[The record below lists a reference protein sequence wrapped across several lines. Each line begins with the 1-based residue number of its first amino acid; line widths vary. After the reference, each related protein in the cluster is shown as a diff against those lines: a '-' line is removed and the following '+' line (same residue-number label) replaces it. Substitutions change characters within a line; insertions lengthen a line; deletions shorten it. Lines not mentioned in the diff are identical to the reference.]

1 MIGWKLEGPHGRRR
15 EIAVAA
21 VVLAAVTACCFWML
35 VLNPAGL
42 LVGPQR
48 DGGNDLTAFF
58 WAAHSVPRL
67 SVAWYAEY
75 PLWNPYLGTGS
86 PWYGN
91 PQSACWY
98 PPNWV
103 LLLCDTGPALCWL
116 MLAHQWWAG
125 LGTFLVCRR
134 WGFGVVS
141 SLLGGSLFLAA
152 PYYVAQIGEGHYAQ
166 ICVLSWVPWAM
177 LAYEEFRA
185 QPSRGW
191 PWVTLVLAVSALAGH
206 FQEAYYLA
214 VTLTVFAV
222 LDAWQQWR
230 RANRELAAQV
240 LVHWF
245 AVGALTAGI
254 AVAEVLPS
262 WTQVQQSLRSS
273 GFAAEGPTQAG
284 LGLANLWQLFNSA
297 ALGGPEAYQAAG
309 FYWGSFCYFG
319 LVTLALAV
327 FGLLTQWRRYPV
339 FRCFGLWLLALG
351 FAFGME
357 NAVYGLFQRLVP
369 GMTLFR
375 GPDRALFL
383 CAFAVS
389 VLAAAGAES
398 VVAAIQGACQW
409 GGPRVRR
416 RLVTAGTVC
425 LLLLLVSWVYENF
438 SQQPASATEAHPA
451 VAAGQASSGA
461 DATADD
467 PFWER
472 WNASLGRWQTW
483 AWLAAT
489 LGLLGLATLGRKAA
503 CWSLAGLFALGMF
516 ELATHA
522 DRVLRIAPRAEVRQR
537 SPVVEF
543 LRGRAG
549 YQRVIAE
556 QSLLSDRE
564 AIENG
569 IFKLQAYDPVPL
581 LRYSFSMHALNGF
594 RDPMSLSLGFDHL
607 ELSGLNP
614 TIANLLG
621 VRYAVVSP
629 QAGSLPR
636 SWRLVKRGHV
646 PEEVTLRGRPTAERE
661 YCIYENPTA
670 LPRCFVVGGTRI
682 LRDTDLAART
692 LTAVDSRNE
701 VLVGQDLLGKGRRTD
716 FRPAKILQYT
726 PNEVV
731 VDVALRRPG
740 YLVLSDTWY
749 PGWVAEDNGRPAP
762 LVAANVTGRAVPLGP
777 GQHRVV
783 FRYGWSRYLGGL
795 LISSLALA
803 LVVLQIRRS
812 RLRPV

>member
-1 MIGWKLEGPHGRRR
+1 MIGWREGPHGRRR

-21 VVLAAVTACCFWML
+21 VFLAAVTACCFWML

-48 DGGNDLTAFF
+48 GGGNDLTAFF

-67 SVAWYAEY
+67 SVARYGEY
-75 PLWNPYLGTGS
+75 PLWNPYLGTGA

-103 LLLCDTGPALCWL
+103 LLLCDAGPALCWL

-152 PYYVAQIGEGHYAQ
+152 PYYVAQMGEGHYAQ

-177 LAYEEFRA
+177 LAYEGFRT

-222 LDAWQQWR
+222 LDAGQQWR
-230 RANRELAAQV
+230 RANRKLAAQG
-240 LVHWF
+240 LVYWF
-245 AVGALTAGI
+245 AAGVMTAGV
-254 AVAEVLPS
+254 AAAEVLPI
-262 WTQVQQSLRSS
+262 WTHAQQSLRSS

-284 LGLANLWQLFNSA
+284 LGLANLWQLFSST
-297 ALGGPEAYQAAG
+297 ALGGPEAYRATG
-309 FYWGSFCYFG
+309 FYWGPFCYFG

-339 FRCFGLWLLALG
+339 FRCLGLWLLALA

-383 CAFAVS
+383 CAFAVT

-398 VVAAIQGACQW
+398 VVAAGEGACQW
-409 GGPRVRR
+409 CSPRVRR
-416 RLVTAGTVC
+416 RLVTAGAGCV
-425 LLLLLVSWVYENF
+425 LLLLVTWASDTF
-438 SQQPASATEAHPA
+438 PQQPASATEADPA
-451 VAAGQASSGA
+451 AASGQTSSGD
-461 DATADD
+461 DATEGD
-467 PFWER
+467 PFWDR
-472 WNASLGRWQTW
+472 WNATLGRWQTW

-489 LGLLGLATLGRKAA
+489 IGLLGLATLGRKAA
-503 CWSLAGLFALGMF
+503 CWSLAGLFALGVF
-516 ELATHA
+516 ELASHA

-564 AIENG
+564 ATENG

-594 RDPMSLSLGFDHL
+594 RDPMALSLGFDHL
-607 ELSGLNP
+607 DLSGLNP
-614 TIANLLG
+614 TMADLLG

-629 QAGSLPR
+629 QAGSLPPG
-636 SWRLVKRGHV
+636 WRLVKRGRV
-646 PEEVTLRGRPTAERE
+646 AAEVILRGRRPAERE
-661 YCIYENPTA
+661 YRIYENPAA
-670 LPRCFVVGGTRI
+670 LPRCFAVAGTRI
-682 LRDTDLAART
+682 LRDIDVAARV
-692 LTAVDSRNE
+692 LTSVDPRSE
-701 VLVGQDLLGKGRRTD
+701 VLVNQDLLGEGRRTG
-716 FRPAKILQYT
+716 FRPAKIVQYK

-731 VDVALRRPG
+731 VEVALRSPG

-749 PGWVAEDNGRPAP
+749 PGWVAEDNGRLAP
-762 LVAANVTGRAVPLGP
+762 LVPGNVTGRAVPLGP

-783 FRYGWSRYLGGL
+783 FRYGWSRYFAGL
-795 LISSLALA
+795 LISCLALA
-803 LVVLQIRRS
+803 FVVLHIRRS
-812 RLRPV
+812 RSRRI